1 MAKQTEKLE
10 KPEKPDTP
18 VVFDIVRP
26 SVCSVCGDELG
37 SGCMIMVR
45 DGKAICAECGEFD
58 HLRYLPSGNRA
69 VTLRATKYS
78 RAVLV
83 VVRWSR
89 SRKRYER
96 QGILAEKEAIE
107 QAQEECLTEKDLS
120 RVREMSEAMARGYI
134 SQQYLDAFSAML
146 GERWPGCPAEDATF
160 ISEQATRW
168 RWARSEQVP
177 EPTPELVD
185 TAVLDRIRHRHTEYD
200 RLIFGGMEREKARAQ
215 MAAEVEKIVQAWR
228 AG

>member
-1 MAKQTEKLE
+1 MAKQTEE
-10 KPEKPDTP
+10 PEKPDTP

-45 DGKAICAECGEFD
+45 GDNAICAECGEFD
-58 HLRYLPSGNRA
+58 HLRYLPGGNRR
-69 VTLRATKYS
+69 VTLRATKHS

-107 QAQEECLTEKDLS
+107 QAQEECLAEKDL
-120 RVREMSEAMARGYI
+120 RKVREMSEAMARGYI
-134 SQQYLDAFSAML
+134 SRQYLDAFRAML
-146 GERWPGCPAEDATF
+146 GERWPGCPEKDAAF

-185 TAVLDRIRHRHTEYD
+185 TAVFDRIRHRHTEYD

-215 MAAEVEKIVQAWR
+215 VGEEVETIAEAWR